1 MFVSVGSSCFGS
13 WYPRVIKILNFQG
26 TIFCFHLLSLWC
38 NLFPN
43 LHETIWCTSSSK
55 RCEAQVSLYR
65 IFTSGFNL
73 TSQVKRQNRSILLIF
88 EYYYIS
94 IQSSRQS
101 KFHFFF
107 NSDDDTRMLARVVRC
122 DYSQLRKGKCVP
134 RVAYLLSPA
143 QKPPLF
149 LLVWFRSSPG
159 SWVLAACELDCSMMG
174 GIVREFVR

>member
-26 TIFCFHLLSLWC
+26 TIFCFHLLSLWR

-55 RCEAQVSLYR
+55 HSEALVSLYR
-65 IFTSGFNL
+65 ILASGL
-73 TSQVKRQNRSILLIF
+73 TSQGKRQNRSILLIF

-107 NSDDDTRMLARVVRC
+107 NGDDDTRMLAGVVRC
-122 DYSQLRKGKCVP
+122 DYSQLRKPGKMGP
-134 RVAYLLSPA
+134 ASRVFVIS
-143 QKPPLF
+143 
-149 LLVWFRSSPG
+149 G
-159 SWVLAACELDCSMMG
+159 SKATTFSC
-174 GIVREFVR
+174 

>member
-1 MFVSVGSSCFGS
+1 M
-13 WYPRVIKILNFQG
+13 IKILNFQG
-26 TIFCFHLLSLWC
+26 TIFCFHLLT
-38 NLFPN
+38 LFPK
-43 LHETIWCTSSSK
+43 LHETICTSSSK
-55 RCEAQVSLYR
+55 RCEALVSLYR
-65 IFTSGFNL
+65 IFASGL

-101 KFHFFF
+101 KFHSFF
-107 NSDDDTRMLARVVRC
+107 NGDDDTRMLAGVVRC
-122 DYSQLRKGKCVP
+122 DYSQLRKGKWVP